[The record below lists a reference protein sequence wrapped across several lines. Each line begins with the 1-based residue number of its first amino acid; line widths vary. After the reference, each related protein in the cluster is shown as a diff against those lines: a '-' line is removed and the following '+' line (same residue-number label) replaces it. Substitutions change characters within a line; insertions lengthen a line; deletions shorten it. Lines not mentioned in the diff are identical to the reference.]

1 MQQQYVRLVITVT
14 STNGGPW
21 QHVYVLPEDLRQ
33 RDEIVNEI
41 NKKIALL
48 DQSTGVIYLP
58 NPSAVYSVKN
68 IVRFGWT
75 LSHPSQQEADEVE
88 RQLGLNIPR

>member
-41 NKKIALL
+41 NKK
-48 DQSTGVIYLP
+48 D
-58 NPSAVYSVKN
+58 SA
-68 IVRFGWT
+68 
-75 LSHPSQQEADEVE
+75 P
-88 RQLGLNIPR
+88 